1 MTALVSELWMIPL
14 VFGALRLTDFAVPV
28 PTAQPEIRQRLTW
41 YSRGKAASCVEYQ
54 LFVLRHDGSVYS
66 ASLPDRRSSHFLLEN
81 TSRTD
86 YLVYDRS
93 DSRRSGSPIPDGAL
107 STLPGQSRVLLD
119 I

>member
-1 MTALVSELWMIPL
+1 MIPL
-14 VFGALRLTDFAVPV
+14 VFGALRRTDLAVPLLS
-28 PTAQPEIRQRLTW
+28 PKFDNG
-41 YSRGKAASCVEYQ
+41 SRGTRVGRQHRALTVEYQ

-66 ASLPDRRSSHFLLEN
+66 ASLPDHRSSHFLLED

-107 STLPGQSRVLLD
+107 STLPGQNRVLLD